1 MSQRIKKVV
10 IAGGGTSGWCT
21 AVALSRQFG
30 HLLDITIIES
40 PEIGTVGVGEATF
53 PTICSFH
60 KINGI
65 DEQEFLT
72 ATRGSIKLA
81 ISFENWAR
89 KGEKY
94 IHPFGSMGK
103 PNWIGP
109 FYHYWL
115 AARARGY
122 TGSHGELNFEC
133 QAAKA
138 HKFALT
144 ENPKLNYAY
153 HFDAGLYAKFLR
165 KLSEE
170 KGVKRVE
177 GKIVEVKQHPDTGFI
192 ESVVMESGTNI
203 EGDLFIDCTGF
214 RGFLIEQ
221 TLKTGYE
228 DWSRWLRNDSAVALQ
243 TDFSG
248 DIPPYTRA
256 IAHDSGWQWK
266 IPLQHRQGT
275 GHVYSSSY
283 ISDEDARNTLLD
295 NLDGDI
301 RVELR
306 LLKFTTGRRKQAWVK
321 NCVAIGL
328 AGGFI
333 EPLESTSIHMIQIGI
348 TRLLQ
353 LFPFEGC
360 SEHLIRRYNEES
372 RAEYEETRDFI
383 ILHFKATEREDTPYW
398 RDCRNME
405 IPDSLAHRVELFK
418 ETGHLYQKDN
428 QIFRIDS
435 WFNVLMGQRIEP
447 KGYHHSPH
455 VISDQEIF
463 SGLDN
468 IKGKIANAVEQL
480 PSHTNFLKAYCAVK

>member
-1 MSQRIKKVV
+1 MSQKIKKVV

-30 HLLDITIIES
+30 TLLDITLIES
-40 PEIGTVGVGEATF
+40 AEIGTVGVGEATF

-60 KINGI
+60 KIHGI

-81 ISFENWAR
+81 ISFENWGR
-89 KGEKY
+89 KGDKY
-94 IHPFGSMGK
+94 IHPFGSVGK
-103 PNWIGP
+103 SSWIGS

-122 TGSHGELNFEC
+122 EGELEELCFER

-153 HFDAGLYAKFLR
+153 HFDASLYAQFLR

-170 KGVKRVE
+170 KGVKRME
-177 GKIVEVKQHPDTGFI
+177 GKIVDVKQHPDTGFI
-192 ESVVMESGTNI
+192 KSVVLESGTCI

-214 RGFLIEQ
+214 RGLLIEQ
-221 TLKTGYE
+221 TLKAGYE
-228 DWSRWLRNDSAVALQ
+228 DWGHWLRNDSAVALQ

-275 GHVYSSSY
+275 GYVYSSAY

-306 LLKFTTGRRKQAWVK
+306 LLKFNTGRRKQAWVK
-321 NCVAIGL
+321 NCVAVGL

-333 EPLESTSIHMIQIGI
+333 EPLESTSIHLIQMGI

-360 SEHLIRRYNEES
+360 NEHLIRRYNEQS

-383 ILHFKATEREDTPYW
+383 ILHYKATERDDTPYW
-398 RDCRNME
+398 RDCRDMA
-405 IPDSLAHRVELFK
+405 IPDSLAGRIELFK
-418 ETGHLYQKDN
+418 ETGHLYHEPN
-428 QIFRIDS
+428 EIFSIDS
-435 WFNVLMGQRIEP
+435 WLQVLMGQRIEP
-447 KGYHHSPH
+447 RGYHHAPH
-455 VISDQEIF
+455 VISDDEIR
-463 SGLDN
+463 SGLDSMRS
-468 IKGKIANAVEQL
+468 KIAEAVEKV
-480 PSHTNFLKAYCAVK
+480 PSHADFLKSYCAMK

>member
-1 MSQRIKKVV
+1 MSQKIKKVV

-21 AVALSRQFG
+21 AVALSRQLG
-30 HLLDITIIES
+30 TLLDITLIES
-40 PEIGTVGVGEATF
+40 AEIGTVGVGEATF

-60 KINGI
+60 KIHGI

-81 ISFENWAR
+81 ISFENWGR
-89 KGEKY
+89 KGDKY
-94 IHPFGSMGK
+94 IHPFGSVGK
-103 PNWIGP
+103 PSWIGG

-115 AARARGY
+115 AAKARGY
-122 TGSHGELNFEC
+122 EGELGDLCFER

-170 KGVKRVE
+170 KGVKRME

-192 ESVVMESGTNI
+192 ESVVLESGTNI

-214 RGFLIEQ
+214 RGLLIEQ
-221 TLKTGYE
+221 TLKAGYE
-228 DWSRWLRNDSAVALQ
+228 DWSHWLRNDSAVALQ

-256 IAHDSGWQWK
+256 IAHDCGWQWK

-275 GHVYSSSY
+275 GYVYSSAY
-283 ISDEDARNTLLD
+283 ISDENARSTLLD

-306 LLKFTTGRRKQAWVK
+306 LLKFKTGRRKQAWVK
-321 NCVAIGL
+321 NCVAVGL

-333 EPLESTSIHMIQIGI
+333 EPLESTSIHIIQMGI

-360 SEHLIRRYNEES
+360 NEQLIRRYNEQS

-383 ILHFKATEREDTPYW
+383 ILHYKATERDDTPYW
-398 RDCRNME
+398 KDCRDMA
-405 IPDSLAHRVELFK
+405 IPDSLAGRIELFK
-418 ETGHLYQKDN
+418 ETGHLYHVPDE
-428 QIFRIDS
+428 IFRVDS
-435 WFNVLMGQRIEP
+435 WLQVLLGQRIEP
-447 KGYHHSPH
+447 RGYHHSPH
-455 VISDQEIF
+455 VINDQEIR
-463 SGLDN
+463 SGLDSMRS
-468 IKGKIANAVEQL
+468 KIAEAVEKL
-480 PSHTNFLKAYCAVK
+480 PSHTQFLKSYCSIK

>member
-1 MSQRIKKVV
+1 MSQKIKKVV

-30 HLLDITIIES
+30 TLLDITLIES
-40 PEIGTVGVGEATF
+40 AEIGTVGVGEATF
-53 PTICSFH
+53 PTINSFH

-72 ATRGSIKLA
+72 ATRGTIKLA
-81 ISFENWAR
+81 ISFENWGR
-89 KGEKY
+89 KGDKY
-94 IHPFGSMGK
+94 IHPFGSVGK
-103 PNWIGP
+103 PSWIGG

-115 AARARGY
+115 AAKARGY
-122 TGSHGELNFEC
+122 EGELEDLCFER

-138 HKFALT
+138 HKFALM
-144 ENPKLNYAY
+144 ENPRLNYAY
-153 HFDAGLYAKFLR
+153 HFDASLYAKFLR

-170 KGVKRVE
+170 KGVKRLD

-192 ESVVMESGTNI
+192 KSVVLESGVSI

-214 RGFLIEQ
+214 RGLLIEQ
-221 TLKTGYE
+221 TLKAGYE
-228 DWSRWLRNDSAVALQ
+228 NWGHWLRNDSAVALQ
-243 TDFSG
+243 TEFSG

-256 IAHDSGWQWK
+256 IAHDAGWQWK

-275 GHVYSSSY
+275 GHVYSSAY
-283 ISDEDARNTLLD
+283 ISDEDARNTLLN

-306 LLKFTTGRRKQAWVK
+306 LLKFNTGRRKQAWVK
-321 NCVAIGL
+321 NCVAVGL

-333 EPLESTSIHMIQIGI
+333 EPLESTSIHLIQMGI

-360 SEHLIRRYNEES
+360 NEHLIRRYNEQS

-383 ILHFKATEREDTPYW
+383 ILHYKATERDDTPYW
-398 RDCRNME
+398 RDCRDMV
-405 IPDSLAHRVELFK
+405 IPDSLAGRIELFK
-418 ETGHLYQKDN
+418 ETGHLYQGPND
-428 QIFRIDS
+428 IFSVDS
-435 WFNVLMGQRIEP
+435 WLQVLMGQRIEP
-447 KGYHHSPH
+447 RSYHHAPH
-455 VISDQEIF
+455 VISDEEIRA
-463 SGLDN
+463 GLDSMRS
-468 IKGKIANAVEQL
+468 KIAEAVEKV
-480 PSHTNFLKAYCAVK
+480 PSHTDFLKSYCAIS